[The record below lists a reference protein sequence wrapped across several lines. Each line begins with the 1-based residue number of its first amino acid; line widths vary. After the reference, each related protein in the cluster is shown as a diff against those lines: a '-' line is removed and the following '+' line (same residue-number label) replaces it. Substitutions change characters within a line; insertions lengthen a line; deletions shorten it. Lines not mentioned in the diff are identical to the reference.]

1 MSQPISIN
9 VNALI
14 NDFFNLFFQG
24 LIIKVMMRVIPKEEL
39 EKELDEVNETT
50 LKMFD
55 GFLKP
60 IQMSDLGAYLEVKK
74 HITSAYDQVKRDI
87 LQGYDPKSE
96 VEVEPESKI
105 ITQP

>member
-55 GFLKP
+55 GFFKTNSNVGSWCL
-60 IQMSDLGAYLEVKK
+60 S
-74 HITSAYDQVKRDI
+74 
-87 LQGYDPKSE
+87 
-96 VEVEPESKI
+96 
-105 ITQP
+105 